1 MYLCYYEFYRH
12 CVDNATIE
20 KGSLQMEKGITEKN
34 KKILLLVLIAGCFLS
49 TLNQTLLNV
58 AMSKLMEVFDVT
70 ATTVQWLAT
79 GFMLVNGV
87 LVPITAFLMKRF
99 TTRQLFISSMIFLLI
114 GTLLCAGAIN
124 FGMLLTGRM
133 IQAIGAGII
142 MPLMMTVILYL
153 YPSEKRG
160 SVMGTIGFAMIFAP
174 AIAPTLS
181 GFIIEYVSWRWL
193 FIGLAPFV
201 FIVIILALKY
211 LMNVADTT
219 KARMDIVSVILSTIG
234 FGCVLFGFSSAGS
247 KGWDHPIVITT
258 IITGVLVTTLFCL
271 RQIKSN
277 DPLLNLSVFKYK
289 IFTLTSVIHVLITM
303 IMYAD
308 LILLPIYLQNGR
320 GFTAFESGLLLL
332 PGAVINAF
340 LSPITGKMYDKY
352 GAKPLFIT
360 GLVFIIISMWG
371 VIDLTE
377 STTYMYVMV
386 RTILLRIGLSFISM
400 PLNTAGL
407 NALPRELGS
416 HGSAV
421 NNTVRQ
427 LAGAI
432 GTAVVITIYTTQAT
446 SHASELSLENGN
458 ITAIQLAKL
467 SSIFGSSDAYLFML
481 FLSFVALIFACFMPK
496 KVATQKLESKASN

>member
-1 MYLCYYEFYRH
+1 MQKEI
-12 CVDNATIE
+12 A
-20 KGSLQMEKGITEKN
+20 EKN
-34 KKILLLVLIAGCFLS
+34 KKILLMVLIAGCFLS

-58 AMSKLMEVFDVT
+58 AMSNFMEVFHVT
-70 ATTVQWLAT
+70 AATVQWLST
-79 GFMLVNGV
+79 GFMLVNGI

-99 TTRQLFISSMIFLLI
+99 TTRQLFISSMFFLFM
-114 GTLLCAGAIN
+114 GTVLCACAMN
-124 FGMLLTGRM
+124 FSILLTGRM

-160 SVMGTIGFAMIFAP
+160 SIMGTIGFAIIFAP
-174 AIAPTLS
+174 AIAPTIS

-193 FIGLAPFV
+193 FIGLAPIV
-201 FIVIILALKY
+201 IIVIILAFKY

-219 KARMDIVSVILSTIG
+219 KAKLDIVSVILSTIG
-234 FGCVLFGFSSAGS
+234 FGCILFGFSSAGS
-247 KGWDHPIVITT
+247 KGWTHPVVITT
-258 IITGVLVTTLFCL
+258 IIIGIIVTTLFCL

-289 IFTLTSVIHVLITM
+289 IFTLTSVINILITM

-340 LSPITGKMYDKY
+340 LSPVTGKMYDKY

-371 VIDLTE
+371 AIDLTE
-377 STTYMYVMV
+377 STTYMYLMV
-386 RTILLRIGLSFISM
+386 RTIILRIGLSFISM

-421 NNTVRQ
+421 NNTIRQ

-432 GTAVVITIYTTQAT
+432 GTAVIITVYTIQAT
-446 SHASELSLENGN
+446 SHASQLSIENGD
-458 ITAIQLAKL
+458 ISAIQLAKL
-467 SSIFGSSDAYLFML
+467 SSIFSSSDAYVFML
-481 FLSFVALIFACFMPK
+481 FVSFVALIFACFMPK
-496 KVATQKLESKASN
+496 KVAIPKYERESHN

>member
-1 MYLCYYEFYRH
+1 MQKEISER
-12 CVDNATIE
+12 
-20 KGSLQMEKGITEKN
+20 N
-34 KKILLLVLIAGCFLS
+34 KKIILIVLISGCFLS

-58 AMSKLMEVFDVT
+58 AMSNLMEVFDVT
-70 ATTVQWLAT
+70 AATVQWLST
-79 GFMLVNGV
+79 GFMLINGV

-99 TTRQLFISSMIFLLI
+99 TTRQLFISSMLSLFI
-114 GTLLCAGAIN
+114 GTVLCACAMN
-124 FGMLLTGRM
+124 FGILLTGRM
-133 IQAIGAGII
+133 IQAVGAGII

-160 SVMGTIGFAMIFAP
+160 SIMGTIGFAIIFAP

-193 FIGLAPFV
+193 FIGFAPFV
-201 FIVIILALKY
+201 LIVIILALKY

-219 KARMDIVSVILSTIG
+219 KAKLDIVSVILSTIG
-234 FGCVLFGFSSAGS
+234 FGCIIFGFSSAGS
-247 KGWDHPIVITT
+247 KGWDHPVVITT
-258 IITGVLVTTLFCL
+258 IIIGIIVTTLFCL
-271 RQIKSN
+271 RQIKSS

-289 IFTLTSVIHVLITM
+289 IFTLTSVINVLITM

-340 LSPITGKMYDKY
+340 LSPITGKMFDKY
-352 GAKPLFIT
+352 GAKPLFII
-360 GLVFIIISMWG
+360 GLICIIISMWG

-377 STTYMYVMV
+377 STTYMYLMV
-386 RTILLRIGLSFISM
+386 RTIILRIGLSFISM

-427 LAGAI
+427 LAGSI
-432 GTAVVITIYTTQAT
+432 GTAVIITVYTIQST
-446 SHASELSLENGN
+446 SHTSQLSSENGS
-458 ITAIQLAKL
+458 ISAMQVTKLA
-467 SSIFGSSDAYLFML
+467 SIFSSSDAYVFML
-481 FLSFVALIFACFMPK
+481 VLSFVALIIACFMPK
-496 KVATQKLESKASN
+496 KVALQKSESKS

>member
-1 MYLCYYEFYRH
+1 MQKDISER
-12 CVDNATIE
+12 
-20 KGSLQMEKGITEKN
+20 N
-34 KKILLLVLIAGCFLS
+34 KKIILAVLITGCFLS

-58 AMSKLMEVFDVT
+58 AMSNLMEVFDVT
-70 ATTVQWLAT
+70 AATVQWLST
-79 GFMLVNGV
+79 GFMLINGV

-99 TTRQLFISSMIFLLI
+99 TTRQLFISSMLSLFI
-114 GTLLCAGAIN
+114 GTVLCACAMN
-124 FGMLLTGRM
+124 FGVLLTGRM

-160 SVMGTIGFAMIFAP
+160 SIMGTIGFAIIFAP

-211 LMNVADTT
+211 LMNVAETT
-219 KARMDIVSVILSTIG
+219 KAKLDILSVILSTIG
-234 FGCVLFGFSSAGS
+234 FGCIIFGFSSAGS
-247 KGWDHPIVITT
+247 KGWDHPVVITT
-258 IITGVLVTTLFCL
+258 IITGIIVTTLFCL

-289 IFTLTSVIHVLITM
+289 IFTLTSVINILITM

-340 LSPITGKMYDKY
+340 LSPITGKMFDKY

-360 GLVFIIISMWG
+360 GLIFIIISMWG

-377 STTYMYVMV
+377 STTYMYLMV
-386 RTILLRIGLSFISM
+386 RTIILRIGLSFISM

-421 NNTVRQ
+421 NNTIRQ

-432 GTAVVITIYTTQAT
+432 GTAVIITVYTIQST
-446 SHASELSLENGN
+446 SHTLQLSSENGN
-458 ITAIQLAKL
+458 ISAMQVTKL
-467 SSIFGSSDAYLFML
+467 SSIFSSSDAYVFML
-481 FLSFVALIFACFMPK
+481 VLSFVALIIACFMPK
-496 KVATQKLESKASN
+496 KVAIQKYEIKS

>member
-1 MYLCYYEFYRH
+1 
-12 CVDNATIE
+12 
-20 KGSLQMEKGITEKN
+20 TEKN

-58 AMSKLMEVFDVT
+58 AMSNLMEVFDVT

-219 KARMDIVSVILSTIG
+219 KARLDIVSVILSTIG
-234 FGCVLFGFSSAGS
+234 F
-247 KGWDHPIVITT
+247 
-258 IITGVLVTTLFCL
+258 
-271 RQIKSN
+271 
-277 DPLLNLSVFKYK
+277 
-289 IFTLTSVIHVLITM
+289 
-303 IMYAD
+303 
-308 LILLPIYLQNGR
+308 
-320 GFTAFESGLLLL
+320 
-332 PGAVINAF
+332 
-340 LSPITGKMYDKY
+340 
-352 GAKPLFIT
+352 
-360 GLVFIIISMWG
+360 
-371 VIDLTE
+371 
-377 STTYMYVMV
+377 
-386 RTILLRIGLSFISM
+386 
-400 PLNTAGL
+400 
-407 NALPRELGS
+407 
-416 HGSAV
+416 
-421 NNTVRQ
+421 
-427 LAGAI
+427 
-432 GTAVVITIYTTQAT
+432 
-446 SHASELSLENGN
+446 
-458 ITAIQLAKL
+458 
-467 SSIFGSSDAYLFML
+467 
-481 FLSFVALIFACFMPK
+481 
-496 KVATQKLESKASN
+496 

>member
-1 MYLCYYEFYRH
+1 MQKEISER
-12 CVDNATIE
+12 
-20 KGSLQMEKGITEKN
+20 N
-34 KKILLLVLIAGCFLS
+34 KKIILIVLISGCFLS

-58 AMSKLMEVFDVT
+58 AMSNLMGVFDVT
-70 ATTVQWLAT
+70 AATVQWLST
-79 GFMLVNGV
+79 GFMLINGV

-99 TTRQLFISSMIFLLI
+99 TTRQLFISSMLSLFI
-114 GTLLCAGAIN
+114 GTVLCACAMN
-124 FGMLLTGRM
+124 FGTLLTGRM
-133 IQAIGAGII
+133 IQAVGAGII

-160 SVMGTIGFAMIFAP
+160 SIMGTIGFAIIFAP
-174 AIAPTLS
+174 IAPTLS

-193 FIGLAPFV
+193 FIGFAPFV
-201 FIVIILALKY
+201 LIVIILALKY
-211 LMNVADTT
+211 LMNVAETT
-219 KARMDIVSVILSTIG
+219 KAKLDIVSVILSTIG
-234 FGCVLFGFSSAGS
+234 FGCIIFGFSSAGS
-247 KGWDHPIVITT
+247 KGWDHPVVVT
-258 IITGVLVTTLFCL
+258 IIIIGIIVTSLFCL

-277 DPLLNLSVFKYK
+277 DPLLNLSVFNYK
-289 IFTLTSVIHVLITM
+289 VFTLTSVINVLITM

-340 LSPITGKMYDKY
+340 LSPITGKMFDKY

-360 GLVFIIISMWG
+360 GLICIIISMSG

-377 STTYMYVMV
+377 STTYMYLMV
-386 RTILLRIGLSFISM
+386 RTIILRIGLSFISM

-421 NNTVRQ
+421 NNTIRQ

-432 GTAVVITIYTTQAT
+432 GTAVIITVYTIQST
-446 SHASELSLENGN
+446 SHTSQLSSENGS
-458 ITAIQLAKL
+458 ISAMQVTKLA
-467 SSIFGSSDAYLFML
+467 SIFSSSDAYVFML
-481 FLSFVALIFACFMPK
+481 VLSFVALIIACFMPK
-496 KVATQKLESKASN
+496 KVALQKSSKS

>member
-1 MYLCYYEFYRH
+1 
-12 CVDNATIE
+12 
-20 KGSLQMEKGITEKN
+20 MEI
-34 KKILLLVLIAGCFLS
+34 
-49 TLNQTLLNV
+49 
-58 AMSKLMEVFDVT
+58 FDVT
-70 ATTVQWLAT
+70 PATVQWLST

-99 TTRQLFISSMIFLLI
+99 TTRQLFISSMFFLFI
-114 GTLLCAGAIN
+114 GSVLCACAMN
-124 FGMLLTGRM
+124 FGVLLTGRM

-160 SVMGTIGFAMIFAP
+160 SIMGTIGFAIIFAP

-193 FIGLAPFV
+193 FIGLAPFAL
-201 FIVIILALKY
+201 IVIILAFKY
-211 LMNVADTT
+211 LMNVAETT
-219 KARMDIVSVILSTIG
+219 KAKLDIVSVSVSTIG
-234 FGCVLFGFSSAGS
+234 FGSILFGFSSAGS
-247 KGWDHPIVITT
+247 KGWDHPVVITT
-258 IITGVLVTTLFCL
+258 IIIGIIVTTLFCL

-289 IFTLTSVIHVLITM
+289 VFTLTSVINVLITI

-320 GFTAFESGLLLL
+320 GFTAFEAGLLLL

-340 LSPITGKMYDKY
+340 LSPVTGKLYDKY

-360 GLVFIIISMWG
+360 GLVLIFISMWA

-377 STTYMYVMV
+377 STTYLYLMV
-386 RTILLRIGLSFISM
+386 RTIILRIGLSFISM
-400 PLNTAGL
+400 PLNAAGL

-421 NNTVRQ
+421 NNTIRQ

-432 GTAVVITIYTTQAT
+432 GTAVVVTIYTIQST
-446 SHASELSLENGN
+446 SHASELSMEKGN
-458 ITAIQLAKL
+458 ISATQLAKL
-467 SSIFGSSDAYLFML
+467 ASIFGSGDAYVFML
-481 FLSFVALIFACFMPK
+481 VLSFVAFIFVCMMPK
-496 KVATQKLESKASN
+496 KAATQKSELQKEKHS

>member
-1 MYLCYYEFYRH
+1 MQKEISER
-12 CVDNATIE
+12 
-20 KGSLQMEKGITEKN
+20 N
-34 KKILLLVLIAGCFLS
+34 KKIILIVLISGCFLS

-58 AMSKLMEVFDVT
+58 AMSNLMGVFDVT
-70 ATTVQWLAT
+70 AATVQWLST
-79 GFMLVNGV
+79 GFMLINGV

-99 TTRQLFISSMIFLLI
+99 TTRQLFISSMLSLFI
-114 GTLLCAGAIN
+114 GTVLCTCAMN
-124 FGMLLTGRM
+124 FGILLTGRM
-133 IQAIGAGII
+133 IQAVGAGII

-160 SVMGTIGFAMIFAP
+160 SIMGTIGFAIIFAP

-193 FIGLAPFV
+193 FIGFAPFV
-201 FIVIILALKY
+201 LIVIILALKY
-211 LMNVADTT
+211 LMNVAETT
-219 KARMDIVSVILSTIG
+219 KAKLDIVSVILSTIG
-234 FGCVLFGFSSAGS
+234 FGCIIFGFSSAGS
-247 KGWDHPIVITT
+247 KGWDHPVVITT
-258 IITGVLVTTLFCL
+258 IIIGIIVTTLFCL
-271 RQIKSN
+271 RQIKSS

-289 IFTLTSVIHVLITM
+289 IFTLTSVINVLITM

-340 LSPITGKMYDKY
+340 LSPITGKMFDKY
-352 GAKPLFIT
+352 GAKPLFII
-360 GLVFIIISMWG
+360 GLICIIISMWG

-377 STTYMYVMV
+377 STTYMYLMV
-386 RTILLRIGLSFISM
+386 RTIILRIGLSFISM

-432 GTAVVITIYTTQAT
+432 GTAVIITVYTIQST
-446 SHASELSLENGN
+446 SHTSQLSSENGS
-458 ITAIQLAKL
+458 ISAMQVTKLA
-467 SSIFGSSDAYLFML
+467 SIFSSSDAYVFML
-481 FLSFVALIFACFMPK
+481 VLSFVALIIACFMPK
-496 KVATQKLESKASN
+496 KVALQKSESKS

>member
-1 MYLCYYEFYRH
+1 MQKEISER
-12 CVDNATIE
+12 
-20 KGSLQMEKGITEKN
+20 N
-34 KKILLLVLIAGCFLS
+34 KKVILIVLIAGCFLS

-58 AMSKLMEVFDVT
+58 AMSNLMEVFDVKA
-70 ATTVQWLAT
+70 ATIQWLST

-99 TTRQLFISSMIFLLI
+99 TTRQLFISSMFFLFM
-114 GTLLCAGAIN
+114 GTVLCACAMN
-124 FGMLLTGRM
+124 FSMLLTGRM
-133 IQAIGAGII
+133 IQAIGAGIM

-160 SVMGTIGFAMIFAP
+160 SIMGTIIFAP

-201 FIVIILALKY
+201 LIVIILAFKY

-219 KARMDIVSVILSTIG
+219 KAKLDIVSVMLSTIG
-234 FGCVLFGFSSAGS
+234 FGCILFGFSSAGS
-247 KGWDHPIVITT
+247 KGWAHPVVITT
-258 IITGVLVTTLFCL
+258 IIIGIIATILFCL
-271 RQIKSN
+271 RQIKSK

-289 IFTLTSVIHVLITM
+289 IFTLTSVINILITM

-340 LSPITGKMYDKY
+340 LSPITGKLYDKY

-386 RTILLRIGLSFISM
+386 RTIILRIGLSFISM

-421 NNTVRQ
+421 NNTIRQ

-432 GTAVVITIYTTQAT
+432 GTAVVITVYTIQAT
-446 SHASELSLENGN
+446 SNASELSMENGN
-458 ITAIQLAKL
+458 ISAMQLAKL
-467 SSIFGSSDAYLFML
+467 SSIFSSSDAYVFML
-481 FLSFVALIFACFMPK
+481 FLSFVAFIFACFMPK
-496 KVATQKLESKASN
+496 KAAIQKCESESHN

>member
-1 MYLCYYEFYRH
+1 MQKEISER
-12 CVDNATIE
+12 
-20 KGSLQMEKGITEKN
+20 N
-34 KKILLLVLIAGCFLS
+34 KKVILIVLIAGCFLS

-58 AMSKLMEVFDVT
+58 AMSNLMEVFGIK
-70 ATTVQWLAT
+70 AATVQWLST

-99 TTRQLFISSMIFLLI
+99 TTRQLFISSMLFLFM
-114 GTLLCAGAIN
+114 GTVLCACAMN
-124 FGMLLTGRM
+124 FSILLTGRM
-133 IQAIGAGII
+133 IQAMGAGII

-160 SVMGTIGFAMIFAP
+160 SIMGTIGFAIIFAP

-201 FIVIILALKY
+201 LIVIILALKH

-219 KARMDIVSVILSTIG
+219 KAKLDIVSVMLSTIG
-234 FGCVLFGFSSAGS
+234 FGCILFGFSSAGS
-247 KGWDHPIVITT
+247 KGWVHPVVITT
-258 IITGVLVTTLFCL
+258 IIIGIIATTLFCL
-271 RQIKSN
+271 RQIKSK

-289 IFTLTSVIHVLITM
+289 IFTLTSIINILITM

-386 RTILLRIGLSFISM
+386 RTIILRIGLSFISM

-421 NNTVRQ
+421 NNTIRQ

-432 GTAVVITIYTTQAT
+432 GTAVVITVYTIQAT
-446 SHASELSLENGN
+446 SYASELSMENGN
-458 ITAIQLAKL
+458 ISAMQLAKL
-467 SSIFGSSDAYLFML
+467 SSIFSASDAYVFML

-496 KVATQKLESKASN
+496 KVAIQKCESESHN

>member
-1 MYLCYYEFYRH
+1 MNKE
-12 CVDNATIE
+12 
-20 KGSLQMEKGITEKN
+20 ITERN
-34 KKILLLVLIAGCFLS
+34 KKILLIVLIAGCFLS

-58 AMSKLMEVFDVT
+58 ALSSLMDIFGVKP
-70 ATTVQWLAT
+70 ATVQWLST

-99 TTRQLFISSMIFLLI
+99 TTRQLFISSMFFLFI
-114 GTLLCAGAIN
+114 GSVLCACAMN

-142 MPLMMTVILYL
+142 IPLLMTVILYL

-160 SVMGTIGFAMIFAP
+160 SIMGTIGFAMIFAP

-193 FIGLAPFV
+193 FIGLVPFIL
-201 FIVIILALKY
+201 IVIVLGFKY
-211 LMNVADTT
+211 LMNVAETT
-219 KARMDIVSVILSTIG
+219 KAKLDIASVILSTIG
-234 FGCVLFGFSSAGS
+234 FGCILFGFSSAGS
-247 KGWDHPIVITT
+247 KGWDDPIVITT
-258 IITGVLVTTLFCL
+258 IIVGIIVTTLFCL

-289 IFTLTSVIHVLITM
+289 IFTLTSFINILITM

-308 LILLPIYLQNGR
+308 LILLPIYLQDGR
-320 GFTAFESGLLLL
+320 GFTAFEAGLLLL

-340 LSPITGKMYDKY
+340 LSPVTGRMYDKY
-352 GAKPLFIT
+352 GARPLFIT
-360 GLVFIIISMWG
+360 GLLFIIISMWG

-377 STTYMYVMV
+377 STSYMYLLV
-386 RTILLRIGLSFISM
+386 RTCILRIGLSFITM

-421 NNTVRQ
+421 NNTIRQ

-432 GTAVVITIYTTQAT
+432 GTAVVITVYTIQAT
-446 SHASELSLENGN
+446 SHTSELSMENRN
-458 ITAIQLAKL
+458 ITAMQLAKL
-467 SSIFGSSDAYLFML
+467 ASIFGSSNAYVFML
-481 FLSFVALIFACFMPK
+481 VLSFVALIVACFMPK
-496 KVATQKLESKASN
+496 KSTIQKSQSLKETGGLTSKPNKLI

>member
-1 MYLCYYEFYRH
+1 MSKE
-12 CVDNATIE
+12 
-20 KGSLQMEKGITEKN
+20 ITERN
-34 KKILLLVLIAGCFLS
+34 KKILLIVLIAGCFLS

-58 AMSKLMEVFDVT
+58 ALSSFMDIFGVKP
-70 ATTVQWLAT
+70 AIVQWLST

-99 TTRQLFISSMIFLLI
+99 TTRQLFISSMFFLFI
-114 GTLLCAGAIN
+114 GSVLCASAMN
-124 FGMLLTGRM
+124 FGMLLMGRM
-133 IQAIGAGII
+133 IQAVGAGII
-142 MPLMMTVILYL
+142 IPLMMTVILYL

-160 SVMGTIGFAMIFAP
+160 SIMGTIGFAIIFAP

-193 FIGLAPFV
+193 FIGLAPFIL
-201 FIVIILALKY
+201 IVIVLGFKY
-211 LMNVADTT
+211 LMNVVETT
-219 KARMDIVSVILSTIG
+219 KAKLDIASVILSTIG
-234 FGCVLFGFSSAGS
+234 FGCILFGFSSAGS
-247 KGWDHPIVITT
+247 KGWDDPIVITT
-258 IITGVLVTTLFCL
+258 IIVGIIVTTLFCL

-289 IFTLTSVIHVLITM
+289 IFTLTSLINILITM

-308 LILLPIYLQNGR
+308 LILLPIYLQDGR
-320 GFTAFESGLLLL
+320 GFTAFEAGLLLL

-340 LSPITGKMYDKY
+340 LSPVTGRMYDKY
-352 GAKPLFIT
+352 GARPLFIT
-360 GLVFIIISMWG
+360 GLLCIIISMWG

-377 STTYMYVMV
+377 STSYMYLLV
-386 RTILLRIGLSFISM
+386 RTCILRIGLSFITM
-400 PLNTAGL
+400 PLNTAGV

-432 GTAVVITIYTTQAT
+432 GTAVVITVYTIQAT
-446 SHASELSLENGN
+446 SHAAELSMENEN
-458 ITAIQLAKL
+458 ITSTNVAKL
-467 SSIFGSSDAYLFML
+467 ASIFGSSDAYVFML
-481 FLSFVALIFACFMPK
+481 VLSFVALSSFFMPK
-496 KVATQKLESKASN
+496 KTAIQKSQS

>member
-1 MYLCYYEFYRH
+1 MQKEL
-12 CVDNATIE
+12 
-20 KGSLQMEKGITEKN
+20 TEKN
-34 KKILLLVLIAGCFLS
+34 KKVLLIVLIAGCFLS

-58 AMSKLMEVFDVT
+58 ALSGFMDVFHVT
-70 ATTVQWLAT
+70 ATTVQWLST

-99 TTRQLFISSMIFLLI
+99 TTRQLFISSMFFLLI
-114 GTLLCAGAIN
+114 GSVFCACAMN

-153 YPSEKRG
+153 YPIEKRG
-160 SVMGTIGFAMIFAP
+160 SIMGTIGFAIIFAP

-181 GFIIEYVSWRWL
+181 GFIIEYISWRWL
-193 FIGLAPFV
+193 FIGLVPFV
-201 FIVIILALKY
+201 LIVIALAFKY
-211 LMNVADTT
+211 LINVVETT
-219 KARMDIVSVILSTIG
+219 KAKLDITSVILSTIG
-234 FGCVLFGFSSAGS
+234 FGCILFGFSSAGS
-247 KGWDHPIVITT
+247 KGWDHPVVMTT
-258 IITGVLVTTLFCL
+258 IIAGILVTTLFCL
-271 RQIKSN
+271 RQIKSK

-289 IFTLTSVIHVLITM
+289 IFTLTSFINILITM

-320 GFTAFESGLLLL
+320 GFTPFETGLLLL

-340 LSPITGKMYDKY
+340 LSPVTGKMYDKY

-360 GLVFIIISMWG
+360 GLLFVIISMWG

-386 RTILLRIGLSFISM
+386 RTCILRIGLSFISM

-421 NNTVRQ
+421 NNTIRQ

-432 GTAVVITIYTTQAT
+432 GTAVVITVYTMQTT
-446 SHASELSLENGN
+446 SHASMLSMENGN
-458 ITAIQLAKL
+458 IAATQLTKL
-467 SSIFGSSDAYLFML
+467 ASIFGSNDAYTFML
-481 FLSFVALIFACFMPK
+481 VLSIVALLLACFMPK
-496 KVATQKLESKASN
+496 KAAIEKEQVN